1 MVSVMT
7 TLPVETQVPPV
18 IDPLPELLLELLELL
33 ELPPELLLEVSQP
46 PELPPE
52 LLLPESQPMDMEH
65 TTKTINAWNRKF
77 LFRIVLLL
85 SMQ

>member
-7 TLPVETQVPPV
+7 TLPVEVQVPPV

-33 ELPPELLLEVSQP
+33 ELLPELLLEVSQP

-52 LLLPESQPMDMEH
+52 LLLLLPESQPMDMQH
-65 TTKTINAWNRKF
+65 TPKTINA
-77 LFRIVLLL
+77 
-85 SMQ
+85 

>member
-1 MVSVMT
+1 MT
-7 TLPVETQVPPV
+7 TLPVEVQLPPV

-33 ELPPELLLEVSQP
+33 LEVLQP

-52 LLLPESQPMDMEH
+52 LLLELLLPESQPMAREP
-65 TTKTINAWNRKF
+65 TTKMINAWNRMF
-77 LFRIVLLL
+77 LLRIVLLL